1 MKKTKYDPSRVD
13 EAEGL
18 SASPDHDWQTEA
30 NMLQRYQNKQVRITT
45 EDGAVFTG
53 IAEVLPS
60 GWGLHEFDREEEG
73 IQLDDV
79 ILFKS
84 DIQRIEELSE
94 TPTGTAD
101 PRRFDDMMG
110 TLLEGPYWIV
120 DILPE
125 QVSADAAGQYFAV
138 ERYFLQRPRIVPLRR
153 RFAELLLRLNCYV
166 DMAVSF
172 DSCASWETNPDPE
185 TFAKRMTEL
194 SGNEFLRAVFAE
206 QNAMIDYD
214 HNDTYLTVYDP
225 DAALLDKVR
234 ALAAGAGLFVWGPP
248 QEET

>member
-1 MKKTKYDPSRVD
+1 MST
-13 EAEGL
+13 L
-18 SASPDHDWQTEA
+18 H
-30 NMLQRYQNKQVRITT
+30 RYQDKEVRITA

-53 IAEVLPS
+53 IAEVFSS
-60 GWGLHEFDREEEG
+60 GYGLHEFDREEEG

-84 DIQRIEELSE
+84 DIRSVEELPETASE
-94 TPTGTAD
+94 AVD
-101 PRRFDDMMG
+101 PRRFDELMG
-110 TLLEGPYWIV
+110 ALLEGPYWIV
-120 DILPE
+120 DILPG

-138 ERYFLQRPRIVPLRR
+138 ERYFLRPERIVPLRR
-153 RFAELLLRLNCYV
+153 KYAEILLRLNCYH

-185 TFAKRMTEL
+185 AFAAHVAAL

-206 QNAMIDYD
+206 QNVMIDYD

-225 DAALLDKVR
+225 DWALLDKLR
-234 ALAAGAGLFVWGPP
+234 ALAAAEGLFVWRAP
-248 QEET
+248 QEKGE

>member
-1 MKKTKYDPSRVD
+1 
-13 EAEGL
+13 
-18 SASPDHDWQTEA
+18 
-30 NMLQRYQNKQVRITT
+30 MLYRYQNKRVRITT
-45 EDGAVFTG
+45 GDGAVFTG

-60 GWGLHEFDREEEG
+60 GYGLHELDREEES

-94 TPTGTAD
+94 TATEDAD
-101 PRRFDDMMG
+101 PRRFDEMMG
-110 TLLEGPYWIV
+110 ALLEGPYWIV

-125 QVSADAAGQYFAV
+125 QVPTDAAGQYFAV
-138 ERYFLQRPRIVPLRR
+138 ERYFLQPERIVPLRR
-153 RFAELLLRLNCYV
+153 KYAEILLRLNCYV

-185 TFAKRMTEL
+185 TFADRVAGL
-194 SGNEFLRAVFAE
+194 SGNEFLRAVLAE

-225 DAALLDKVR
+225 DSALLDKVR
-234 ALAAGAGLFVWGPP
+234 ALAEAEGLFVWSPP
-248 QEET
+248 QEETSRNT